1 MIEETS
7 KKKFKEILAFIGYKI
22 KDYFSLDV
30 KLLPGFLISTALL
43 INSVI
48 SSTLKALRKE
58 HGLTKVDLAMK
69 SGVGLNFVRELEQ
82 GKATVRMDKVAQVFD
97 LFGYELVPQKKVK

>member
-1 MIEETS
+1 MRIIPYFYIRTNAIMSS
-7 KKKFKEILAFIGYKI
+7 K
-22 KDYFSLDV
+22 
-30 KLLPGFLISTALL
+30 
-43 INSVI
+43 VI

-58 HGLTKVDLAMK
+58 HGLTQVDLAMK

-97 LFGYELVPQKKVK
+97 LFDYELVPQKKLR